1 MNLPDGHDLL
11 EAHLIAD
18 DSTARI
24 VVLST
29 EQRDPSLV
37 VALGLVCGAPGHLH
51 VKWVSRVEVTTGR
64 KRCVLCLSADSFICA
79 NQWPGAHGALDGR
92 GTLTWGA
99 GAVRQA
105 GAWVGSQTC
114 RWGAKHVGTM
124 RRLRLVNEGELMMRF
139 NL

>member
-1 MNLPDGHDLL
+1 MPDGHDLL
-11 EAHLIAD
+11 EVHLVAD
-18 DSTARI
+18 NSTARI

-29 EQRDPSLV
+29 EQRNPSLV
-37 VALGLVCGAPGHLH
+37 VALGLVCGTPGHLH

-64 KRCVLCLSADSFICA
+64 KRHILCLSADSFICV
-79 NQWPGAHGALDGR
+79 NQWPGVHGALDGWDM
-92 GTLTWGA
+92 LMWGA
-99 GAVRQA
+99 GAVRRA

-114 RWGAKHVGTM
+114 RWGVKHVGTM